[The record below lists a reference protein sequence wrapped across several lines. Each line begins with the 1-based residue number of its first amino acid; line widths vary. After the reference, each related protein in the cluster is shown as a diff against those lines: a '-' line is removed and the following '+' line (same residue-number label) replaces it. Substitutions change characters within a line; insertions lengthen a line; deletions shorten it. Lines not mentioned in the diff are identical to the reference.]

1 MTPTASE
8 LVPWVVWASVLVL
21 CALVDALFS
30 GLETG
35 IYVMNKHRLDLHAEA
50 NLPAA
55 EFIERLLRKPN
66 ELLAVLLIGTNL
78 SRYLATFAISA
89 MFVLAGHEA
98 RAELYTLLLATPLLR
113 DVTSILA
120 GLPRAGRGSHYR
132 PARIAERPLELYSFE
147 ASPFCRLVREVLC
160 TLELPYRLHNVARGS
175 RSREA
180 FAQRSGR
187 MRVPYLI
194 DPNTGSE
201 MFESAD
207 IVRYLEQTYAE

>member
-1 MTPTASE
+1 MNVSTQK
-8 LVPWVVWASVLVL
+8 LVHPLPGENDLDGST
-21 CALVDALFS
+21 
-30 GLETG
+30 GHRGKLEDG
-35 IYVMNKHRLDLHAEA
+35 D
-50 NLPAA
+50 
-55 EFIERLLRKPN
+55 
-66 ELLAVLLIGTNL
+66 
-78 SRYLATFAISA
+78 
-89 MFVLAGHEA
+89 
-98 RAELYTLLLATPLLR
+98 
-113 DVTSILA
+113 
-120 GLPRAGRGSHYR
+120 
-132 PARIAERPLELYSFE
+132 
-147 ASPFCRLVREVLC
+147 REVLC